1 LLIVILHLGIQAPA
15 NDTKLTILDAYTYLG
30 IASGNPWEL
39 KASIY
44 SSLDF
49 LSKKAE

>member
-1 LLIVILHLGIQAPA
+1 M
-15 NDTKLTILDAYTYLG
+15 LTTSDAFTYLG
-30 IASGNPWEL
+30 IAYGNTWQI

-49 LSKKAE
+49 LSKKSE